1 MQSVR
6 EKYRCTVSYNLILD
20 SSSQNRY
27 LQANTLSLR
36 PNKRTMGLISTLYE
50 WKLKNSIKKQ
60 DVPKHIVLAL
70 AESDVLADTNYSKL
84 NSFAAW
90 CKEAGTKTVTIYISI
105 IEVDA
110 GLSKKICAK
119 LSSEMPPVLYKIT
132 PNINVI
138 TRGNKEIKKHAN
150 EGMVLDISLGYSGKY
165 ELTRAIKEIMAKVE
179 SGKLAPDDIN
189 EEVIESHLLFK
200 FEPDIVIRAG
210 GKRLTDFLI
219 WQSVYSELYFTD
231 VNWLD
236 FRKVDFL
243 RVIRDFQKRQRRF
256 GK

>member
-1 MQSVR
+1 
-6 EKYRCTVSYNLILD
+6 
-20 SSSQNRY
+20 
-27 LQANTLSLR
+27 
-36 PNKRTMGLISTLYE
+36 MGLISALYE
-50 WKLKNSIKKQ
+50 WKLKKAIKKHG
-60 DVPKHIVLAL
+60 VPQHIVLAL
-70 AESDVLADTNYSKL
+70 AESDVLADNNYSKL

-90 CKEAGTKTVTIYISI
+90 CKEIGVNTVTIYISL

-110 GLSKKICAK
+110 ELSKKICGK
-119 LSSEMPPVLYKIT
+119 LSTEIPSVLYDIT
-132 PNINVI
+132 PNINI
-138 TRGNKEIKKHAN
+138 IARGDKEIKKHGA
-150 EGMVLDISLGYSGKY
+150 EGMNVDISLGYSGKY
-165 ELTRAIKEIMAKVE
+165 ELTRAIREIMMQVE
-179 SGKLAPDDIN
+179 SGNMNPEDIN
-189 EEVIESHLLFK
+189 EDIIESHLLFK
-200 FEPDIVIRAG
+200 SEPDIVIRAG

>member
-1 MQSVR
+1 
-6 EKYRCTVSYNLILD
+6 
-20 SSSQNRY
+20 
-27 LQANTLSLR
+27 
-36 PNKRTMGLISTLYE
+36 MGFISKAYE
-50 WKLKNSIKKQ
+50 WKLKNAIKKQ

-70 AESDVLADTNYSKL
+70 SENDLLTDDNYSKL
-84 NSFAAW
+84 NSFVTW
-90 CKEAGTKTVTIYISI
+90 CKETGMSTVTIFISI

-110 GLSKKICAK
+110 KLGRKICNK
-119 LSSEMPPVLYKIT
+119 LSGEIPSVLYDIT
-132 PNINVI
+132 PNITVI
-138 TRGNKEIKKHAN
+138 TRGDKEIKKHDST
-150 EGMVLDISLGYSGKY
+150 GMNLEISLGYSGKY
-165 ELTRAIKEIMAKVE
+165 ELTRAIKEIMAQVKN
-179 SGKLAPDDIN
+179 GKLAPDEIN
-189 EEVIESHLLFK
+189 ENVIESHLLFK
-200 FEPDIVIRAG
+200 SEPDIVIRAG

>member
-1 MQSVR
+1 
-6 EKYRCTVSYNLILD
+6 
-20 SSSQNRY
+20 
-27 LQANTLSLR
+27 
-36 PNKRTMGLISTLYE
+36 MGLISRLYE
-50 WKLKNSIKKQ
+50 WKLRNAIKKQ
-60 DVPKHIVLAL
+60 DVPEHIVLAL
-70 AESDVLADTNYSKL
+70 AESDLLADNNYNKL

-90 CKEAGTKTVTIYISI
+90 CKETGIKTVTIYISI

-119 LSSEMPPVLYKIT
+119 LSSEIPPVLYGIT

-138 TRGNKEIKKHAN
+138 TRGDKEIKKHGS
-150 EGMVLDISLGYSGKY
+150 EGMLVDISLGYSGKY
-165 ELTRAIKEIMAKVE
+165 ELTRAIKEIMIEVE
-179 SGKLAPDDIN
+179 SRKLNPEDIN
-189 EEVIESHLLFK
+189 EHVIESHLLFK